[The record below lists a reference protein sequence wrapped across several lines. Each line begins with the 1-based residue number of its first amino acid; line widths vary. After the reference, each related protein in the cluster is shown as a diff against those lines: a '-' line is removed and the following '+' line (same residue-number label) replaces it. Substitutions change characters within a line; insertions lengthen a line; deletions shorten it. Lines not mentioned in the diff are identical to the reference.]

1 MLTRKKSYGIIS
13 IKRKQGSV
21 FADFLAFALYFRR
34 GGEAMAKVPTN
45 ISIDADIKAQA
56 QTLLADMGMD
66 LSTAVNIFL
75 RQMVRDHAI
84 PFAIRTDPIHPM
96 EKAGGRT
103 GSEEVRNL

>member
-1 MLTRKKSYGIIS
+1 
-13 IKRKQGSV
+13 
-21 FADFLAFALYFRR
+21 
-34 GGEAMAKVPTN
+34 MAKVPTN